1 MNQASLHSALHDL
14 QTWDR
19 IETHERLG
27 AAQDVARQLPTSFH
41 FLRLRAYSLGT
52 QNHEVAFFEHKG
64 ARFALLPGGRIEL
77 GYDFQ
82 RSTPGT
88 LARVSSREELALG
101 NEPPR
106 DQITYLE
113 RHLSQVRMVDMAPM
127 LYEVEA
133 RPFELLSDDVQTAW
147 QLGGKRSKGLLAG
160 FRLPSPDE
168 WEYACASGS
177 RTLFRWGNDWPGCR
191 PQDAMHWDLHQCP
204 NAFGLLMNTSL
215 TNLEVCDGIQFRGGD
230 AGQSLVRRQSS
241 YLESWLPF
249 ASSYVVSEED
259 ELSDWCVEDL
269 LVRRVWPLSKIHD

>member
-1 MNQASLHSALHDL
+1 MNQAALHPELQDL

-19 IETHERLG
+19 IETRERL
-27 AAQDVARQLPTSFH
+27 AVAQAVARQLPRSFH
-41 FLRLRAYSLGT
+41 FLHLQAHSLGT
-52 QNHEVAFFEHKG
+52 QNHEVAFFEYKG
-64 ARFALLPGGRIEL
+64 ARFALLPGGRVEL

-88 LARVSSREELALG
+88 LARASIREQQAQG
-101 NEPPR
+101 VEPLN
-106 DQITYLE
+106 DQMQYLE
-113 RHLSQVRMVDMAPM
+113 RHLSKIRVVDMAPM

-133 RPFELLSDDVQTAW
+133 RPFELLTDDIQTAW
-147 QLGGKRSKGLLAG
+147 QLSGKPSKSLVAG

-204 NAFGLLMNTSL
+204 NSFGLLMNTSL

-230 AGQSLVRRQSS
+230 AGQSLGRRQSS
-241 YLESWLPF
+241 YLEAWLPF
-249 ASSYVVSEED
+249 ASSYVVPEED
-259 ELSDWCVEDL
+259 ESSEWFVEEL
-269 LVRRVWPLSKIHD
+269 LVRRVWPLFKDHD